1 MPTTE
6 TRQSVE
12 TKIVTRALKD
22 EAYRKKLV
30 SDPKSAKAEIER
42 LLETTLPETFQV
54 NVFQETADHAY
65 LVIPPAPSNV
75 ASLTEE
81 QLEAVASGG
90 QTIATQLHTRVC
102 LPVLRPGDLLT
113 RFPITIAPYRAT
125 TVATAPNRRTVPQP
139 HHTVVRIVRL
149 FAIRRAVREAM
160 PPARIMNRLH

>member
-90 QTIATQLHTRVC
+90 QTIALDC
-102 LPVLRPGDLLT
+102 ILGSFCPVSGP
-113 RFPITIAPYRAT
+113 AT
-125 TVATAPNRRTVPQP
+125 C
-139 HHTVVRIVRL
+139 
-149 FAIRRAVREAM
+149 
-160 PPARIMNRLH
+160 